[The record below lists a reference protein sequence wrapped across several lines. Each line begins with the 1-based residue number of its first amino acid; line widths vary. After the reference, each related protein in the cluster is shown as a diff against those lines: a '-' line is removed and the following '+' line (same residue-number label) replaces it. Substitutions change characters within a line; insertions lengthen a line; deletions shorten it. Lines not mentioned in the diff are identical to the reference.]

1 MHDWES
7 TIHLGSVWEATCI
20 TEANTNINAEVVR
33 FGKLSEAV
41 KINQMPGAYHL
52 GRKDNLYLVL
62 FRIHCHSANS
72 KTFIFRTLI

>member
-1 MHDWES
+1 MHDWEG
-7 TIHLGSVWEATCI
+7 TIQQGSVWEVTCI

-62 FRIHCHSANS
+62 FRIECYSANNHR
-72 KTFIFRTLI
+72 FILRTLI